1 MLDRCIGY
9 DQLIGFI
16 RNNFVETLEED
27 NMLINLESFKILGF
41 VSGMDDAKYLTKI
54 CNDQDNGDVNIL
66 QHTILKLH
74 ESS

>member
-9 DQLIGFI
+9 DLFIGFI
-16 RNNFVETLEED
+16 RNNFVETLDED
-27 NMLINLESFKILGF
+27 NIPVNMDSFKILGF
-41 VSGMDDAKYLTKI
+41 VSGMDDAKYLTKM
-54 CNDQDNGDVNIL
+54 CSDQNNGEVNIL

>member
-9 DQLIGFI
+9 DHLIGFI
-16 RNNFVETLEED
+16 RNNFVETLDED

-41 VSGMDDAKYLTKI
+41 VSGMDDAKYLTKM
-54 CNDQDNGDVNIL
+54 CNDQDNKEVNIL

>member
-16 RNNFVETLEED
+16 RNNFVETLDED

-41 VSGMDDAKYLTKI
+41 VSGMDDAKYLSKI
-54 CNDQDNGDVNIL
+54 CNDQDNEEVNIL